1 VFHSFYMP
9 AMIWRPMTRGDV
21 PAVCAIA
28 GVVHSDFP
36 EDEAIFAERLA
47 LYPAGCHVLDD
58 GAELQG
64 YVVSHPWHRS
74 GLPKLNTRLGALPE
88 SGDRLYL
95 HDLALR
101 ATIRGTGAA
110 ARIVAQLAAH
120 ATALGFTRL
129 VLVAVN
135 RSTGF
140 WRHQGFEAI
149 DAPGLAKDLAS
160 YGADARLMQRRLT
173 DLPSSLLE

>member
-1 VFHSFYMP
+1 
-9 AMIWRPMTRGDV
+9 MTRGDL

-28 GVVHSDFP
+28 DVVHPDFP
-36 EDEAIFAERLA
+36 EDESVFAERLA

-58 GAELQG
+58 GAALQG

-74 GLPKLNTRLGALPE
+74 GLPKLNTLLGALPE
-88 SGDRLYL
+88 SCDRFYL
-95 HDLALR
+95 HDLALH
-101 ATIRGTGAA
+101 AAARGTGAA

-120 ATALGFTRL
+120 ATALGFSRM

-135 RSTGF
+135 RSTCF
-140 WRHQGFEAI
+140 WQHQGFEI
-149 DAPGLAKDLAS
+149 VDAPGLAKDLAS

-173 DLPSSLLE
+173 A